1 MAISRNFLNDQVEIA
16 RRFCPLIFL
25 IDTSGSMRGAPIGA
39 VHSAIQNILLDLAS
53 MNASN
58 SDAEIGVAILTFS
71 TGVKW
76 ITGNQF
82 VNPES
87 FAIDVLQTAGVTSM
101 GKAFK
106 ELNKALSEKEDGLLQ
121 RVSGSVS
128 PILCLLSDG
137 APTDNYKEALQI
149 LKENYWYKMALKAAI
164 GYGEYNKGVLKEF
177 TTFDETVMHADNPT
191 ELRTMIEDFAVK
203 ASSVTSRVGS
213 SFKVSTSVVGNKK
226 DTSAATYNEQVEEE
240 DEFYN
245 YDATQAYIDDIK
257 ATNSD
262 LKNLED
268 FANASSDED
277 EPIHSTEEEQFD
289 YRRESDSIFSSYLDS
304 SNADS
309 AW

>member
-1 MAISRNFLNDQVEIA
+1 MTISKNFLNDQVEIA

-87 FAIDVLQTAGVTSM
+87 FAIDVLRTAGVTSM

-106 ELNKALSEKEDGLLQ
+106 ELNKALSEKEGGLLQ

-137 APTDNYKEALQI
+137 APTDNYKEALKI

-191 ELRTMIEDFAVK
+191 ELKTMIEDFAVK

-226 DTSAATYNEQVEEE
+226 NTYASIHNEQEE
-240 DEFYN
+240 DELSN

-262 LKNLED
+262 LENLGD
-268 FANASSDED
+268 FDSVSSDED
-277 EPIHSTEEEQFD
+277 ELIHSTEEEQFD